1 LNATAGFRFTT
12 REFLRALES
21 ASRER
26 IASSSS
32 SFVPSPV
39 HRERAIVQRPTPI
52 AARAHTSRAFFSLDA
67 NERVEQ

>member
-12 REFLRALES
+12 REFRSSLES

-26 IASSSS
+26 IASSS
-32 SFVPSPV
+32 FVPSPV
-39 HRERAIVQRPTPI
+39 NRERAIVQRPTPI